1 MKRMPNAMA
10 PRQRNG
16 TEMYSQQ
23 GDTQPK
29 PNVGQLMLR
38 IRRSNRPLLLS
49 TLKKCVIMRKR
60 TDF

>member
-1 MKRMPNAMA
+1 MA